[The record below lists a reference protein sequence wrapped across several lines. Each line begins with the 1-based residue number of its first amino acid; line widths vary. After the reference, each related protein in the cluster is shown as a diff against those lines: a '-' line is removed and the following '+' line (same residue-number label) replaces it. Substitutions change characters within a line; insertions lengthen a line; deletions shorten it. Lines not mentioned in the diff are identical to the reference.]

1 MVTAGGQDRWEEF
14 LNPSGP
20 LPLVLAPASLP
31 NVRIPPL
38 PRRLKGEF
46 DNHLNDGITN
56 VIFRAN
62 MLHLEDLLC
71 ILLWMI
77 TYG

>member
-1 MVTAGGQDRWEEF
+1 MVTAGGQGRWEEL

-20 LPLVLAPASLP
+20 LPTVLAPASLP
-31 NVRIPPL
+31 NVHIPPL

-46 DNHLNDGITN
+46 DNHLDDGITN

-62 MLHLEDLLC
+62 LLYLEDLLC

-77 TYG
+77 ASG